1 MEATTVERR
10 PLEEVVGGSLTE
22 GLGGA
27 GAIVLAILGLIGI
40 LPVPLASIAVI
51 AIGFALLIGGGTI
64 AAQYRRLLTRAEPAY
79 AARIVGGGM
88 SMEAL
93 CGIAGVVLGVLALLH
108 IKAEWLLP
116 IAVLVFGGALLIA
129 SLATARLVDMRVRPA
144 TESYT
149 EHDWSRDAM
158 YAASGSDVL
167 IGGAAIVLGIL
178 ALSGFYPLTLT
189 LIALL
194 CIGASLLVSG
204 LSIAGRMYE
213 TLPRSETR

>member
-1 MEATTVERR
+1 M
-10 PLEEVVGGSLTE
+10 EEVVGGSLME

-27 GAIVLAILGLIGI
+27 AAIILAILGLIGI

-51 AIGFALLIGGGTI
+51 AIGFSLLIGGGSI
-64 AAQYRRLLTRAEPAY
+64 AAQYTRLLTRTESPY
-79 AARIVGGGM
+79 TARIVGGGM
-88 SMEAL
+88 SIEAL
-93 CGIAGVVLGVLALLH
+93 CGIAGVVLGILALLH

-116 IAVLVFGGALLIA
+116 ISALVFGGALLTA
-129 SLATARLVDMRVRPA
+129 SMATSRLAEMRVRPA
-144 TESYT
+144 TDSYT

-167 IGGAAIVLGIL
+167 VGGAAVVLGIL

-213 TLPRSETR
+213 KLPSETH